1 MSDSYRV
8 LTRKYRPRSFDDV
21 VSQGHII
28 STLRNAIDQNRISH
42 AYLFCGPRGVGKTT
56 MARVVARMINGVS
69 IDIDGEELGRTLD
82 IIEIDAASN
91 SGVDDVRNLRD
102 GVRVPPQNGKYKVY
116 IIDEVH
122 MLSKQAF
129 NALLKTL
136 EEPPEH
142 VKFIFATTEPHKVL
156 PTVLSRVQRFDFRRI
171 KISEIVDRL
180 KYICSEEKI
189 KIDDA
194 SLHLI
199 ARKADGALRDA
210 LSLMDQAIA
219 FCGDDI
225 AYEKL
230 LGALNA
236 ISNDRL
242 FSLMECV
249 LKRDTSTGMQ
259 IVHQLLH
266 EGHDTQELLI
276 AITEHV
282 RNIYFSA
289 FTKNGEL
296 LEVPEDEK
304 KRLAQIA
311 ASFSEDDLLRIMHLT
326 SEAQFKIKSSQ
337 QPRVLLEITILKVI
351 TMERSAGLQELLAEI
366 QELKKKT
373 ELNGDSPI
381 PVAKVVDKKTLAGPD
396 VSKMASDAIATTVIA
411 QENTT
416 VLKTPVNQIPNTPE
430 TEASPKTK
438 AESLNDESL
447 YNDAQITKNKPGES
461 GNPISKE
468 ILRESSNLVSKEKSQ
483 KSVNPMSVGLDD
495 VFGTPS
501 IKKSSGTKV
510 LREIQVQSDTS
521 SDNSPLIDES
531 FVKSGGELINSD
543 SSTKS
548 TVNIEIPPHPAEN
561 DTFSVKQSHQNGAEN
576 AKNQQQLKAI
586 TENYSRW
593 IEEVKKT
600 CPQLVAMS
608 LTKTK
613 ATEIRSNFVHIEC
626 QDEFVAEMIG
636 EHAQKLSDCLEIITG
651 EYMNIKP
658 VIVKQNNLTAS
669 NDPYRSL
676 KILQDE
682 LPVVKSIVDVL
693 GAELEY

>member
-1 MSDSYRV
+1 
-8 LTRKYRPRSFDDV
+8 
-21 VSQGHII
+21 
-28 STLRNAIDQNRISH
+28 
-42 AYLFCGPRGVGKTT
+42 
-56 MARVVARMINGVS
+56 
-69 IDIDGEELGRTLD
+69 
-82 IIEIDAASN
+82 
-91 SGVDDVRNLRD
+91 
-102 GVRVPPQNGKYKVY
+102 
-116 IIDEVH
+116 
-122 MLSKQAF
+122 
-129 NALLKTL
+129 
-136 EEPPEH
+136 
-142 VKFIFATTEPHKVL
+142 
-156 PTVLSRVQRFDFRRI
+156 
-171 KISEIVDRL
+171 
-180 KYICSEEKI
+180 
-189 KIDDA
+189 
-194 SLHLI
+194 
-199 ARKADGALRDA
+199 
-210 LSLMDQAIA
+210 
-219 FCGDDI
+219 
-225 AYEKL
+225 
-230 LGALNA
+230 
-236 ISNDRL
+236 
-242 FSLMECV
+242 
-249 LKRDTSTGMQ
+249 MQ

-447 YNDAQITKNKPGES
+447 DNHAQITKNKPGES

-501 IKKSSGTKV
+501 IKKSSGTTLGSLGV
-510 LREIQVQSDTS
+510 LQ
-521 SDNSPLIDES
+521 
-531 FVKSGGELINSD
+531 G
-543 SSTKS
+543 
-548 TVNIEIPPHPAEN
+548 VNI
-561 DTFSVKQSHQNGAEN
+561 
-576 AKNQQQLKAI
+576 
-586 TENYSRW
+586 
-593 IEEVKKT
+593 
-600 CPQLVAMS
+600 
-608 LTKTK
+608 
-613 ATEIRSNFVHIEC
+613 
-626 QDEFVAEMIG
+626 
-636 EHAQKLSDCLEIITG
+636 
-651 EYMNIKP
+651 
-658 VIVKQNNLTAS
+658 
-669 NDPYRSL
+669 
-676 KILQDE
+676 
-682 LPVVKSIVDVL
+682 KSIHLFIMDSLIHAVSWQALKHSAVEFAAHFCNLSSALLLILSRGGNNFLLAATVVSSVARIVSVVDV
-693 GAELEY
+693 

>member
-91 SGVDDVRNLRD
+91 SGVDDVRNLRE

-180 KYICSEEKI
+180 RYICDEEKI

-225 AYEKL
+225 QYNML

-242 FSLMECV
+242 FELLDCV
-249 LKRDTSTGMQ
+249 KNRDTNAGMQ
-259 IVHQLLH
+259 IIHQLLH

-282 RNIYFSA
+282 RNMYFSA

-304 KRLAQIA
+304 KRLILAVS
-311 ASFSEDDLLRIMHLT
+311 SFSEDDLLRIMHLT
-326 SEAQFKIKSSQ
+326 SEAQYKIKSSQ
-337 QPRVLLEITILKVI
+337 QPRVLLEITILKLI
-351 TMERSAGLQELLAEI
+351 SMERSEGLNQLLAEI

-373 ELNGDSPI
+373 NLVGDS
-381 PVAKVVDKKTLAGPD
+381 
-396 VSKMASDAIATTVIA
+396 
-411 QENTT
+411 
-416 VLKTPVNQIPNTPE
+416 
-430 TEASPKTK
+430 
-438 AESLNDESL
+438 SL
-447 YNDAQITKNKPGES
+447 
-461 GNPISKE
+461 
-468 ILRESSNLVSKEKSQ
+468 
-483 KSVNPMSVGLDD
+483 SVNPKTEKSKDQNVVAKPDKLAVSETETELPVEPKTEAKTEEKPVSKSSESLKNGAATSTTNGHNYEVSQGITED

-501 IKKSSGTKV
+501 IKKSAVNKVRPLDSAVSSNKLADARPLGNGTTETD
-510 LREIQVQSDTS
+510 LRSEPSMLTQ
-521 SDNSPLIDES
+521 DEDEAE
-531 FVKSGGELINSD
+531 K
-543 SSTKS
+543 
-548 TVNIEIPPHPAEN
+548 PPHPVQSANIGKRTVDKGAEQAEN
-561 DTFSVKQSHQNGAEN
+561 
-576 AKNQQQLKAI
+576 LKTLELI
-586 TENYSRW
+586 TSNYSNW
-593 IEEVKKT
+593 IEEVKIS

-608 LTKTK
+608 LIKTK
-613 ATEIRSNFVHIEC
+613 ATEIRSDIVHIEC
-626 QDEFVAEMIG
+626 QDEFVAELIG
-636 EHAQKLSDCLEIITG
+636 EHAEKLGDCLEKIIHKKLT
-651 EYMNIKP
+651 IKS
-658 VIVKQNNLTAS
+658 VIKINKGTIAS
-669 NDPYRSL
+669 NDPYQSL
-676 KILQDE
+676 KKLQDD
-682 LPVVKSIVDVL
+682 LPVVKSIVEVL

>member
-180 KYICSEEKI
+180 RYICGEESI

-225 AYEKL
+225 QYDKL

-236 ISNDRL
+236 ISTDHL
-242 FSLMECV
+242 FNLMDCV
-249 LKRDTSTGMQ
+249 LRRDTSSGMQ
-259 IVHQLLH
+259 IIHQLLH

-304 KRLAQIA
+304 KRLSQIA

-337 QPRVLLEITILKVI
+337 QPRVLLEITILKLI
-351 TMERSAGLQELLAEI
+351 TMDRSAGLQELLTEI

-373 ELNGDSPI
+373 ELNGKSTTT
-381 PVAKVVDKKTLAGPD
+381 VAKISENEIVSPKSVSEKPVTPAKT
-396 VSKMASDAIATTVIA
+396 T
-411 QENTT
+411 
-416 VLKTPVNQIPNTPE
+416 TPE
-430 TEASPKTK
+430 T
-438 AESLNDESL
+438 
-447 YNDAQITKNKPGES
+447 I
-461 GNPISKE
+461 
-468 ILRESSNLVSKEKSQ
+468 
-483 KSVNPMSVGLDD
+483 VNPAKWSIETPAPNTSAVDSNSTIAQRSGLDE
-495 VFGTPS
+495 VFGKPS
-501 IKKSSGTKV
+501 IKKSIG
-510 LREIQVQSDTS
+510 I
-521 SDNSPLIDES
+521 SPN
-531 FVKSGGELINSD
+531 K
-543 SSTKS
+543 
-548 TVNIEIPPHPAEN
+548 NIEVSPEVSNEITKDFEKSRVNGTTTKKGGAKPEESIKTEAPPHPVEN
-561 DTFSVKQSHQNGAEN
+561 GSIIDNGLPMKSGIHTQNE
-576 AKNQQQLKAI
+576 KILKLI
-586 TENYSRW
+586 SENYDHW
-593 IEEVKKT
+593 VDEVKKT
-600 CPQLVAMS
+600 CPHLVAMS

-613 ATEIRSNFVHIEC
+613 VTEISSDVVYIEC
-626 QDEFVAEMIG
+626 QDEFVAEIIG
-636 EHAQKLSDCLEIITG
+636 EHTEKLSACLEGITSVF
-651 EYMNIKP
+651 MNIKP
-658 VIVKQNNLTAS
+658 VIVKKNQPTSS
-669 NDPYRSL
+669 NDPYLSL
-676 KILQDE
+676 KKLQDDI
-682 LPVVKSIVDVL
+682 PVVKSIVEVL

>member
-1 MSDSYRV
+1 LVKNHLHRWFSGGFFVVLGMSDSYRV

-180 KYICSEEKI
+180 SYICGEEKI

-225 AYEKL
+225 KYEKL

-236 ISNDRL
+236 ISTDHL
-242 FSLMECV
+242 FNLMDCV
-249 LKRDTSTGMQ
+249 LKRDTSSGMQ
-259 IVHQLLH
+259 IIHQLLH

-289 FTKNGEL
+289 FTENGEL

-304 KRLAQIA
+304 KRLALVA

-337 QPRVLLEITILKVI
+337 QPRVLLEITILKLI
-351 TMERSAGLQELLAEI
+351 TMDRSEGLQELLAEI

-373 ELNGDSPI
+373 ELNGKSI
-381 PVAKVVDKKTLAGPD
+381 ASEAKISGKEI
-396 VSKMASDAIATTVIA
+396 DAPPSISEKPAI
-411 QENTT
+411 
-416 VLKTPVNQIPNTPE
+416 
-430 TEASPKTK
+430 SPKTT
-438 AESLNDESL
+438 AVIE
-447 YNDAQITKNKPGES
+447 TKDGPTKKSEANSAPKPKVVEPVGIVA
-461 GNPISKE
+461 P
-468 ILRESSNLVSKEKSQ
+468 SN
-483 KSVNPMSVGLDD
+483 GLDD
-495 VFGTPS
+495 VFGKPS
-501 IKKSSGTKV
+501 IKKNAG
-510 LREIQVQSDTS
+510 
-521 SDNSPLIDES
+521 
-531 FVKSGGELINSD
+531 
-543 SSTKS
+543 SSTNRAIEVQTKGS
-548 TVNIEIPPHPAEN
+548 DVATSQKADKNQISGETSEKPNIKPDEITEMEAPPHPSEN
-561 DTFSVKQSHQNGAEN
+561 GSSVENKSSIINGVNPHNDKQV
-576 AKNQQQLKAI
+576 LVI

-593 IEEVKKT
+593 IDEVRKT

-613 ATEIRSNFVHIEC
+613 VTEIRCDVVYVEC
-626 QDEFVAEMIG
+626 QDEFVAEIIG
-636 EHAQKLSDCLEIITG
+636 EHTEKLSACLQVITNVF
-651 EYMNIKP
+651 MNIKP
-658 VIVKQNNLTAS
+658 VIVKKNNLTAS

-676 KILQDE
+676 KMLQDE
-682 LPVVKSIVDVL
+682 MPVVKSIVDVL